1 MRGKKVNGR
10 KRHMLVDTMGNLL
23 RIVVHAADVQD
34 RDGAKLV
41 VAGTTEAFPRLT
53 LIWADAAYRGAL
65 EGWVRATIGCT
76 LEIVSKLANQV
87 GFVVQPKRWIVERS
101 FGWFGRHRRLSKDYE
116 LKVQTSEAFIDLA
129 TIRLMLKRLA
139 PR

>member
-1 MRGKKVNGR
+1 M
-10 KRHMLVDTMGNLL
+10 
-23 RIVVHAADVQD
+23 QD

-116 LKVQTSEAFIDLA
+116 YHERCSESMLYLA
-129 TIRLMLKRLA
+129 SINRMTRNLA
-139 PR
+139 KPV